1 MPVTFHIY
9 IWAFLIYSAII
20 YLRPGDLLNLYF
32 QFLADGLEHIRYSVN
47 VDFVI
52 QIKDLL
58 LLGDLSLFYVYF
70 LD

>member
-1 MPVTFHIY
+1 MSPALAGRFSTT
-9 IWAFLIYSAII
+9 APPGKP
-20 YLRPGDLLNLYF
+20 PGDLLNLYF

-47 VDFVI
+47 VEFVI